1 MMCNEKR
8 TEAERRLNLLEILDK
23 LGCET
28 VVLKG
33 DLKEWENI
41 VDNLIC
47 EKCNELQKLRQTI

>member
-33 DLKEWENI
+33 NLKEWENI